1 MQHLKGFGLENF
13 RVFKDYT
20 WFDLAPIT
28 LLIGP
33 NSSGKSSL
41 TKGLSLFKDSIKFNE
56 YNTFGSATRK
66 KYPKKEERKASYQ
79 QTLETSLGRLFTVDF
94 DKSELTLQ
102 TGGIN
107 RVFHC
112 NSEDKIP
119 QKKELKF
126 TFPHSLQNFPT
137 FDVWSKAECFIIIS
151 AGSIVTEIGIELDH
165 RKIIWRDEKK
175 LYFDTDFLN
184 YLELHDEYNFDLDA
198 FLRISSEH
206 HPSIDDDFKREIYE
220 NFENIKEFYKK
231 NRFSETGIISQELYY
246 SIEITED
253 DRKRSNFPD
262 EIINYRKSVENP
274 FEKLLQQIDL
284 PAYLIK
290 WIDIMV
296 LEFSDNVSISPRSF
310 LSLTWLFRCEN
321 IIHVHGVKE
330 RIKRSYL
337 KEEETFF
344 NTLIKNY
351 LSIIEDE
358 KGGSIGD
365 GYRLDFIE
373 YWCENNGFKL
383 NGEIKPIVEDKYNIQ
398 TIELGLRSLVE
409 EGFGISQILSLL
421 LGISNNLFKN
431 AIIICE
437 EPEAN
442 LHPAFQSKLADMF
455 LDAQKRLSKQ
465 FIIETHSEYMVRKFQ
480 YLVAKGEMKK
490 EDIVIYYFN
499 DPNNIP
505 VGEPQVKKI
514 EILEDGSLSDDFGSG
529 FFDEATNW
537 KFELLKLKKTQQN

>member
-56 YNTFGSATRK
+56 YTFGSATRK

-79 QTLETSLGRLFTVDF
+79 QTLETSLSRLFTVDF

-126 TFPHSLQNFPT
+126 TFPHSLGQYPT
-137 FDVWSKAECFIIIS
+137 FGEWSQAECFIIIS
-151 AGSIVTEIGIELDH
+151 AGSRVTEIGIESNH
-165 RKIIWRDEKK
+165 GKIIWRDEKNI
-175 LYFDTDFLN
+175 YFDTDFLN
-184 YLELHDEYNFDLDA
+184 YLEFHDEDKFDLDA

-206 HPSIDDDFKREIYE
+206 HTSIDDDFKREIYE

-246 SIEITED
+246 SIKTTED
-253 DRKRSNFPD
+253 D
-262 EIINYRKSVENP
+262 NYRKSVENP
-274 FEKLLQQIDL
+274 FEKLLQQIGL

-296 LEFSDNVSISPRSF
+296 LEFSDNVSISPQSF
-310 LSLTWLFRCEN
+310 LSLTWLYRFEN
-321 IIHVHGVKE
+321 IIHVQGVKE

-365 GYRLDFIE
+365 GFRLAFIE
-373 YWCENNGFKL
+373 YWCGNNGFKL

-505 VGEPQVKKI
+505 AGEPQVKKI

-537 KFELLKLKKTQQN
+537 KFELLQLRKAQKN